1 MIRCVC
7 KYCGT
12 VFGVSDDTHKR
23 YFCSEKCRREH
34 DPEEV
39 KRLEAAKIAKKLER
53 EEKARRAKEK
63 EEEEKAKRAE
73 EKEKARQTRPA
84 SKLSEFERLRERW
97 GASESQD
104 MIPYAA
110 KIVKG
115 AALRAKNGED
125 VLVGDKLAAAMD
137 MLTDYV
143 RRAEKWRIYQEEDA
157 VMGEA
162 LRMINDMMETDK
174 EHRAIWEL
182 VAGCVRHQTLS
193 PPLRIEVTDEE
204 PRVLA
209 LTCPSCKGLTVCLY
223 GTEYYHCSKC
233 GQKLQSIKKRGIW
246 G

>member
-12 VFGVSDDTHKR
+12 TFGVSDETHKR
-23 YFCSEKCRREH
+23 DFCSEKCRREH

-39 KRLEAAKIAKKLER
+39 KRIEAAKIAKKLEK
-53 EEKARRAKEK
+53 EEKARRAKE
-63 EEEEKAKRAE
+63 AK
-73 EKEKARQTRPA
+73 EKEKEQQKAARPA
-84 SKLSEFERLRERW
+84 SKVSEFERLRERW
-97 GASESQD
+97 GAAESQD

-110 KIVKG
+110 KIVKN
-115 AALRAKNGED
+115 AAVRAKNGED

-143 RRAEKWRIYQEEDA
+143 RMAEKWRIYQEEDA

-162 LRMINDMMETDK
+162 LRMINAMIDSDP
-174 EHRAIWEL
+174 EHRALWEL

-193 PPLRIEVTDEE
+193 PPLKIEVTEEE

-209 LTCPSCKGLTVCLY
+209 ITCPSCKGLTVCLY